1 MSDLTVQIVP
11 DLDSVDTAAWD
22 LLEHG
27 AAPFLK
33 SGFLRALEHSG
44 SIGREAGWLPVY
56 VLVQYGPNQER
67 PEDTGNNPAHK
78 QATPGDRD
86 RTANRKV
93 GSGGLAKA
101 NDSSGPAERASS
113 PIQRDGPNGPGEPNG
128 SSEPADR
135 SGLTRP
141 GPTDNT
147 DPTTGT
153 GPDNATDATTHSNGP
168 TEVENQAAP
177 RLIAGVAAFIK
188 AHSYGEY
195 IFDWSWARASE
206 RAGLPYYPKLV
217 VAAPVTPA
225 SGPRMLIA
233 DDLPIARKA
242 VIDILCG
249 ALRTLADRAGCSS
262 IHWLFV
268 TSKEQ
273 AELAERGFCPR
284 SSFQFHWHN
293 RGYKTFDDFL
303 AKLTSRRRKQVRKE
317 RRRALAAIDGPVEF
331 LRGDQVSTAEIAT
344 MDRLYRATTWAHGG
358 QDYLR
363 PGFFEKLCA
372 TMPEQ
377 VRIARVC
384 QGGHMVAGAL
394 YLQTNQAL
402 YGRYWGSE
410 VEVDC
415 LHFEVAYYAGV
426 EHCIREGLQLFE
438 AGAQGEH
445 KLLRGFAPSKTYS
458 NHWIREPGLR
468 DAVERFLGEEA
479 KQLESY
485 TQKLDQMCPYRC
497 ED

>member
-1 MSDLTVQIVP
+1 
-11 DLDSVDTAAWD
+11 
-22 LLEHG
+22 
-27 AAPFLK
+27 
-33 SGFLRALEHSG
+33 
-44 SIGREAGWLPVY
+44 
-56 VLVQYGPNQER
+56 VQYGPNQVV
-67 PEDTGNNPAHK
+67 PEGTSGKSPAHK
-78 QATPGDRD
+78 QASPGDRPAQETTD
-86 RTANRKV
+86 PADCAPTGSSTA
-93 GSGGLAKA
+93 AKPSA
-101 NDSSGPAERASS
+101 
-113 PIQRDGPNGPGEPNG
+113 NGPSDPDD
-128 SSEPADR
+128 S
-135 SGLTRP
+135 
-141 GPTDNT
+141 T
-147 DPTTGT
+147 DPTGRDT
-153 GPDNATDATTHSNGP
+153 P
-168 TEVENQAAP
+168 TSPANPTQRDTPANPADPTQRDSPTSPAEAP

-188 AHSYGEY
+188 THSYGEY

-233 DDLPIARKA
+233 DDLPIAREA

-249 ALRTLADRAGCSS
+249 ALRTLADRASCSS

-268 TSKEQ
+268 TGKEQ

-331 LRGDQVSTAEIAT
+331 LRGDQVSATEIAT

-372 TMPEQ
+372 TLPEQ

-384 QGGHMVAGAL
+384 QDGQMVAGAL
-394 YLQTNQAL
+394 YLQTDQAL

-415 LHFEVAYYAGV
+415 LHFEVAYYAGI

-479 KQLESY
+479 KQLVGY
-485 TQKLDQMCPYRC
+485 TEKLDQMCPYRC